1 MIIGKK
7 GAAIKNLGIAA
18 RASIEALIGKQAY
31 LDLRVKVRDKWRES
45 DTWVRR
51 FGY

>member
-1 MIIGKK
+1 
-7 GAAIKNLGIAA
+7 
-18 RASIEALIGKQAY
+18 

-51 FGY
+51 FGYWIRFI